1 MIRVGLF
8 VNKKYVDTRIF
19 QVAPREGETII
30 IDCGEMVKVIS
41 VSHQWEDPEYIQ
53 INTEP
58 FDVLGPKQ

>member
-8 VNKKYVDTRIF
+8 VDKKYVDTRVF

-30 IDCGEMVKVIS
+30 IDCGEVVKVIS

-53 INTEP
+53 INTVPIEVKE
-58 FDVLGPKQ
+58 D